1 VRLRHAPNPTVAG
14 VDADRHSSDPLSS
27 SRQSM
32 LDTEAASPAIAQ
44 CVRSRAPDPVI
55 PVPPALGYQPRI
67 VLVPLTSAPLGPGCP
82 RDSELQTP
90 GSLCPPSCRCPVD
103 RRMGRRWPT
112 SPPTPSFL
120 RPAYAHV
127 LLVSLSVARHRTH
140 VFVAGTDGGGGGI
153 ARLSTE
159 RARRGRS
166 MCVGKSRLVRLAAA
180 GLLGSYTVLLPTSPS
195 RAHMILTKSF
205 FFYFSARIRTPRV

>member
-14 VDADRHSSDPLSS
+14 VNADRHSSDPLSS

-90 GSLCPPSCRCPVD
+90 GGLCPPSCRCPVD

-112 SPPTPSFL
+112 FPPHPPVSC
-120 RPAYAHV
+120 V
-127 LLVSLSVARHRTH
+127 LPMRMCCSCLFPWRVIAPMFSWPVRT
-140 VFVAGTDGGGGGI
+140 
-153 ARLSTE
+153 
-159 RARRGRS
+159 
-166 MCVGKSRLVRLAAA
+166 AAA
-180 GLLGSYTVLLPTSPS
+180 AASRDFPRNVPGVVAPCVWENPGSSDLQLL
-195 RAHMILTKSF
+195 AC
-205 FFYFSARIRTPRV
+205 

>member
-1 VRLRHAPNPTVAG
+1 MEPVVRLRHAPNPTVAG

-112 SPPTPSFL
+112 FPPTHQFLASCLCACAARVSF
-120 RPAYAHV
+120 RGASSHPCFRGRYGRRR
-127 LLVSLSVARHRTH
+127 RHRATFHGTCPARSLH
-140 VFVAGTDGGGGGI
+140 VCGKIQARQTCSCWL
-153 ARLSTE
+153 ARL
-159 RARRGRS
+159 
-166 MCVGKSRLVRLAAA
+166 LH
-180 GLLGSYTVLLPTSPS
+180 SP
-195 RAHMILTKSF
+195 AT
-205 FFYFSARIRTPRV
+205 Y